1 MNSSEP
7 LSSLQA
13 ALDEQALSLPPEQ
26 VERLDQYCRLLW
38 EWNSRLNLTR
48 HTDYRKFVARDL
60 IDSLAFAEFLS
71 TGERVLDVGT
81 GGGVPGVVLAVV
93 RPDLKM
99 ELCESVGK
107 KARAVAD
114 IVARLGM
121 SVPVH
126 AKRAEEVLQKRTYDT
141 LVVRAVGRLRK
152 LLAWFQPHWDSFGRL
167 LILKGPSWVEERGEA
182 RHYGLMHELALRRL
196 KTYKVPLTG
205 AKSVLLQIC
214 PKDRLERFPP
224 TSSGPGNHPASQRA
238 GGP

>member
-81 GGGVPGVVLAVV
+81 GGGVPG
-93 RPDLKM
+93 D
-99 ELCESVGK
+99 G
-107 KARAVAD
+107 
-114 IVARLGM
+114 
-121 SVPVH
+121 
-126 AKRAEEVLQKRTYDT
+126 
-141 LVVRAVGRLRK
+141 
-152 LLAWFQPHWDSFGRL
+152 
-167 LILKGPSWVEERGEA
+167 
-182 RHYGLMHELALRRL
+182 AL
-196 KTYKVPLTG
+196 
-205 AKSVLLQIC
+205 
-214 PKDRLERFPP
+214 
-224 TSSGPGNHPASQRA
+224 
-238 GGP
+238 

>member
-81 GGGVPGVVLAVV
+81 GGG
-93 RPDLKM
+93 
-99 ELCESVGK
+99 CESVGK